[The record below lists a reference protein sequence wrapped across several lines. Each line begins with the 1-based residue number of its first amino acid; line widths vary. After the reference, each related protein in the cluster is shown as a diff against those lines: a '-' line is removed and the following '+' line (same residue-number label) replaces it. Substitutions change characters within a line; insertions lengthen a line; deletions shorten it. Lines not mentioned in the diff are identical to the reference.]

1 MLLERVLDEMESL
14 GIVTELAG
22 KVPQQL
28 LQWHTV
34 RMQEQQL
41 SACGNVNC

>member
-1 MLLERVLDEMESL
+1 MAEADPGASEVAGSTKVLLERVLDEMESL

-28 LQWHTV
+28 LQ
-34 RMQEQQL
+34 
-41 SACGNVNC
+41 